1 MNDRQMNA
9 LMEKAKRTFVSE
21 LGGKITEMNDLLN
34 AWDDECTADGLDKL
48 LRFFHS
54 INGTASTLGF
64 NDISSIGKKWEK
76 TISDIIKY
84 GQNPEAAVLRR
95 LSNDIDIIK
104 EKLGII
110 DAGNSSGSFHEY
122 DDSYENMPH
131 RGRIL
136 LIDDDITVLKLLEN
150 AFTMEG
156 YKVYICDDSSSAMDI
171 IAVARPDMVILDIMM
186 PKVNGYELLEKIKA
200 RPEYSDIYVIFL
212 SAKGNAADRIKGL
225 KFGADDYITK
235 PFVIGEI
242 ITKVEIMMRRSA
254 RYKEKLLKDSLTDA
268 YSRYYLNYRLA
279 EELERYRRNSSV
291 FSVAFIDLD
300 HFKYI
305 NDRYG
310 HQAGDNTLRE
320 IIGFISKNIRK
331 CDSIYRYGG
340 EEFIILMPDT
350 SGEKAVAIIDRLRDK
365 ISSEQFQI
373 GGSVLNVTI
382 SAGIRQVRDINEAVD
397 EIISDADKA
406 MYYAKK
412 CGRNRVVEYDD
423 DFSIDDMKKTLLIV
437 DDENTIL
444 KLLRERLS
452 NIGYNVVTA
461 KDGSSAIAA
470 ANEIR
475 PDVVV
480 LDLIL
485 PDIDG
490 FEVCRHLKEN
500 SKTSFAKIIMLSK
513 KKEKKNIVKGLNC
526 GADDYVTKP
535 FSMNELEA
543 RIMRIL
549 NSTN

>member
-1 MNDRQMNA
+1 M
-9 LMEKAKRTFVSE
+9 
-21 LGGKITEMNDLLN
+21 I
-34 AWDDECTADGLDKL
+34 DE
-48 LRFFHS
+48 
-54 INGTASTLGF
+54 
-64 NDISSIGKKWEK
+64 
-76 TISDIIKY
+76 
-84 GQNPEAAVLRR
+84 
-95 LSNDIDIIK
+95 
-104 EKLGII
+104 
-110 DAGNSSGSFHEY
+110 GNSSGNFHEHG
-122 DDSYENMPH
+122 DSYENMPD

-171 IAVARPDMVILDIMM
+171 ISAARPEMIILDIMM
-186 PKVNGYELLEKIKA
+186 PKVNGYELLKEIKA
-200 RPEYSDIYVIFL
+200 KPEYSDIYVIFL
-212 SAKGNAADRIKGL
+212 SAKGNTDDRIKGL
-225 KFGADDYITK
+225 RFGADDYIAK

-254 RYKEKLLKDSLTDA
+254 HYKEKLLKDSLTDA

-279 EELERYRRNSSV
+279 EELERYRRNKSV

-300 HFKYI
+300 HLKYI

-310 HQAGDNTLRE
+310 HQTGDTILKE
-320 IIGFISKNIRK
+320 ITGFISRSIRP

-350 SGEKAVAIIDRLRDK
+350 SGEKAITIIDRLRDK
-365 ISSEQFQI
+365 LGSEQI
-373 GGSVLNVTI
+373 RVGGSALYVTF
-382 SAGIRQVRDINEAVD
+382 SAGIRQVRDINESID
-397 EIISDADKA
+397 EIIGDADKA

-412 CGRNRVVEYDD
+412 CGRNRVVEYNKDI
-423 DFSIDDMKKTLLIV
+423 SINEMKKTLLIV

-444 KLLRERLS
+444 KLLKERLS

-461 KDGSSAIAA
+461 KDGDSAIAA

-490 FEVCRHLKEN
+490 FEVCRQLKEN
-500 SKTSFAKIIMLSK
+500 SNTSSAKIIMLSK
-513 KKEKKNIVKGLNC
+513 KKQKKSIVKGLTC

-535 FSMNELEA
+535 FSMDELEA
-543 RIMRIL
+543 RIMRVL
-549 NSTN
+549 NCID